1 MADSLAQTQ
10 GKQHRKVRDYEQA
23 MTRNILALVLS
34 IFAAVGANSAN
45 AQSTSSS
52 LCQVE
57 LRPVVLAIRTA
68 IEKHDHHPVQCTI
81 DFGLHDPGADQHDGG
96 IGRIEVNPKL
106 GGQSER
112 TVTHELLHLKLDVEG
127 WPTLPPPPFMPTGMS
142 LARYI
147 VDERLWNAVQ
157 HEEIFK
163 RMRKMGIDPN
173 DNFLAEVRSH
183 RGEVPPGFAQF
194 PQFAAVLLLRIE
206 QSGDVALI
214 ADTESAFNNRGLS
227 KSVKVTRDLRAEIL
241 RSSPVRPSDSIS
253 LVYRCSKIVWSAL
266 PSGMTLTVPQLQ
278 GIDAHAN
285 TN

>member
-1 MADSLAQTQ
+1 MANTPAPRQ
-10 GKQHRKVRDYEQA
+10 GKHCRKVCDYEPA
-23 MTRNILALVLS
+23 MTRNALVIVLS
-34 IFAAVGANSAN
+34 IFAAVGANTAR

-57 LRPVVLAIRTA
+57 LRPAVLAIRTA

-81 DFGLHDPGADQHDGG
+81 DYGLHNAGMDQHDGG
-96 IGRIEVNPKL
+96 IGRIEVNPRL

-112 TVTHELLHLKLDVEG
+112 TITHELMHLQLDVEG
-127 WPTLPPPPFMPTGMS
+127 WPTLPPTPFIQTADV
-142 LARYI
+142 LARHI
-147 VDERLWNAVQ
+147 VDERLWSAVQ
-157 HEEIFK
+157 HQEIFK

-183 RGEVPPGFAQF
+183 RGEVPPGFEQF
-194 PQFAAVLLLRIE
+194 PQFAAVLLLRVE

-253 LVYRCSKIVWSAL
+253 LVHRCSKIVWSAL

-278 GIDAHAN
+278 GMDAHAN
-285 TN
+285 SQ

>member
-1 MADSLAQTQ
+1 MADTPAQTQ
-10 GKQHRKVRDYEQA
+10 GKHHRKVCGYEPA
-23 MTRNILALVLS
+23 MTRSALVLVLS

-45 AQSTSSS
+45 AQSTQSS

-57 LRPVVLAIRTA
+57 LRPSVLAIRTA

-81 DFGLHDPGADQHDGG
+81 DFGLHDPGMDQHDGG

-112 TVTHELLHLKLDVEG
+112 TITHELLHLKLDVEG
-127 WPTLPPPPFMPTGMS
+127 WPTLPPPPFMQTVMS
-142 LARYI
+142 LSHDI
-147 VDERLWNAVQ
+147 VDERLWSAVQ

-183 RGEVPPGFAQF
+183 RGEVPPGFEQF

-206 QSGDVALI
+206 QLGDVALI

-227 KSVKVTRDLRAEIL
+227 NSVKVSRDLRAEIL

-253 LVYRCSKIVWSAL
+253 LVHRCSKIVWSAL
-266 PSGMTLTVPQLQ
+266 PSGITLTVPQLQ
-278 GIDAHAN
+278 GMDAHAN
-285 TN
+285 SQ

>member
-1 MADSLAQTQ
+1 MADTPAQTQ
-10 GKQHRKVRDYEQA
+10 GKYRRKVCGYEPP
-23 MTRNILALVLS
+23 MTRNVLVLVLS
-34 IFAAVGANSAN
+34 IFATLGANSAN
-45 AQSTSSS
+45 AQSTQSS

-57 LRPVVLAIRTA
+57 LRPSVLAIRTA

-81 DFGLHDPGADQHDGG
+81 DFGLHDPGMDQHDGG

-112 TVTHELLHLKLDVEG
+112 TITHELLHLKLDVEG
-127 WPTLPPPPFMPTGMS
+127 WPTLPPPPFMQTATS
-142 LARYI
+142 LAHYI
-147 VDERLWNAVQ
+147 VDERLWSAVQ

-163 RMRKMGIDPN
+163 RMRKMSIDPN
-173 DNFLAEVRSH
+173 DSFLAEVRSH
-183 RGEVPPGFAQF
+183 RGEVPPRFEQF
-194 PQFAAVLLLRIE
+194 PQYAAVLLLRVE

-253 LVYRCSKIVWSAL
+253 LVHRCSKIVWSGL

-278 GIDAHAN
+278 NMDAHAN